1 METIEQ
7 IRIIEALLFAS
18 DKPLSSIALADC
30 LPEGAKIA
38 ELLSDLQEQYQGRGV
53 NLVEVAG
60 KWMFQ
65 TAPDLAFLLR
75 KEVEEEKRLS
85 RAAVETLAIIAYH
98 QPVTRTEVEEVR
110 GVSLSKGILD
120 VLMEARWV
128 RPMGRRRTP
137 GRPMTYGT
145 SDHFL
150 VHFGLNSTKDL
161 PGLAELK
168 AAGFLENVN
177 TSRLNLLDDQKPT
190 EEQPELP
197 GSEDEKTDDQ
207 GPSAE

>member
-1 METIEQ
+1 MEIIEQ
-7 IRIIEALLFAS
+7 IRIVEALLYAS

-30 LPEGAKIA
+30 LPEGANIDQ
-38 ELLSDLQEQYQGRGV
+38 LLIDLKAQYASRGV

-75 KEVEEEKRLS
+75 KEVEQEKRLS
-85 RAAVETLAIIAYH
+85 RAAVETLAIISYH
-98 QPVTRTEVEEVR
+98 QPVTRAEVEEVR

-120 VLMEARWV
+120 VLMEAEWV
-128 RPMGRRRTP
+128 RPIGRRRTP

-150 VHFGLNSTKDL
+150 VHFGLNSIKDL

-177 TSRLNLLDDQKPT
+177 TSRLNLLDDPKPT

-197 GSEDEKTDDQ
+197 GSAGE
-207 GPSAE
+207 

>member
-1 METIEQ
+1 METLEQ
-7 IRIIEALLFAS
+7 IRIVEALLFAS
-18 DKPLSSIALADC
+18 SKPLSAIALADC
-30 LPEGAKIA
+30 LPEESDI
-38 ELLSDLQEQYQGRGV
+38 ESLLADLKDVYDKRGV

-85 RAAVETLAIIAYH
+85 RAAIETLAIIAYH
-98 QPVTRTEVEEVR
+98 QPVTRAEVEEIR

-120 VLMEARWV
+120 TLMASEWV
-128 RPMGRRRTP
+128 RLMGRRRTP

-145 SDHFL
+145 SDYFL
-150 VHFGLNSTKDL
+150 VHFGLSSIKDL
-161 PGLAELK
+161 PGLADLK
-168 AAGFLENVN
+168 AAGFLDNVN
-177 TSRLNLLDDQKPT
+177 TSRLNLLGDEKPT

-197 GSEDEKTDDQ
+197 NSEQ
-207 GPSAE
+207 GKPSV

>member
-1 METIEQ
+1 METIEH

-18 DKPLSSIALADC
+18 EKPLSSIALADC
-30 LPEGAKIA
+30 LPEEVQI
-38 ELLSDLQEQYQGRGV
+38 ESLLRNLQEHYEKRGV
-53 NLVEVAG
+53 NLVEIAG

-75 KEVEEEKRLS
+75 KEVAEDKRLS
-85 RAAVETLAIIAYH
+85 RAAVETLAIISYH
-98 QPVTRTEVEEVR
+98 QPVTRAEIEEVR

-120 VLMEARWV
+120 VLMEAVWV

-145 SDHFL
+145 TENFL
-150 VHFGLNSTKDL
+150 VHFGLNSIKDL
-161 PGLAELK
+161 PGLSELK
-168 AAGFLENVN
+168 AAGFLANVN
-177 TSRLNLLDDQKPT
+177 TSRLNLLGDDKPV

-197 GSEDEKTDDQ
+197 GSAGE
-207 GPSAE
+207 

>member
-1 METIEQ
+1 MEIIEQ

-18 DKPLSSIALADC
+18 DKPLSAIALADC
-30 LPEGAKIA
+30 LPEGAQT
-38 ELLSDLQEQYQGRGV
+38 ETLLRDLQEQYQHRGV
-53 NLVEVAG
+53 NLAEVAG

-75 KEVEEEKRLS
+75 KEVAEDKRLS
-85 RAAVETLAIIAYH
+85 RAAVETLAIISYH
-98 QPVTRTEVEEVR
+98 QPVSRAEVEEIR
-110 GVSLSKGILD
+110 GVSLSRGILD
-120 VLMEARWV
+120 VLMAAEWV

-145 SDHFL
+145 TDHFL
-150 VHFGLNSTKDL
+150 VHFGLSSIKDL

-168 AAGFLENVN
+168 AAGFLANVN
-177 TSRLNLLDDQKPT
+177 MSRLNLLEADKPT

-197 GSEDEKTDDQ
+197 G
-207 GPSAE
+207 A

>member
-1 METIEQ
+1 MEIIEQ
-7 IRIIEALLFAS
+7 IRIVEALLFAS
-18 DKPLSSIALADC
+18 DKPLSAIALDDC
-30 LPEGAKIA
+30 LPEGSDIDR
-38 ELLSDLQEQYQGRGV
+38 LLSELQEHYSGRGV
-53 NLVEVAG
+53 ILVEVAG

-75 KEVEEEKRLS
+75 KEVEQERRLS
-85 RAAVETLAIIAYH
+85 RAAVETLAIISYH
-98 QPVTRTEVEEVR
+98 QPVTRAEVEEVR

-120 VLMEARWV
+120 VLMEAEWV

-168 AAGFLENVN
+168 AAGFLDNVN
-177 TSRLNLLDDQKPT
+177 TSRLNLLDDVKPT

-197 GSEDEKTDDQ
+197 GSAGE
-207 GPSAE
+207 

>member
-1 METIEQ
+1 METIEH

-30 LPEGAKIA
+30 LPEEVQIEG
-38 ELLSDLQEQYQGRGV
+38 LLRNLQEHYEERGV
-53 NLVEVAG
+53 NLVEIAG

-75 KEVEEEKRLS
+75 KEVAEDKRLS
-85 RAAVETLAIIAYH
+85 RAAVETLAIISYH
-98 QPVTRTEVEEVR
+98 QPVTRAEIEEVR

-120 VLMEARWV
+120 VLMAAEWV

-145 SDHFL
+145 TENFL
-150 VHFGLNSTKDL
+150 VHFGLNSIKDL
-161 PGLAELK
+161 PGLSELK
-168 AAGFLENVN
+168 AAGFLANVN
-177 TSRLNLLDDQKPT
+177 TSRLNLLGDDKPI

-197 GSEDEKTDDQ
+197 GSAGE
-207 GPSAE
+207 

>member
-1 METIEQ
+1 METIEHT
-7 IRIIEALLFAS
+7 RIIEALLFAS

-30 LPEGAKIA
+30 LPEGVQIDG
-38 ELLSDLQEQYQGRGV
+38 LLRNLQEHYAERGV
-53 NLVEVAG
+53 NLVEIAG

-75 KEVEEEKRLS
+75 KEVAEDKRLS
-85 RAAVETLAIIAYH
+85 RAAVETLAIISYH
-98 QPVTRTEVEEVR
+98 QPVTRAEIEEVR

-120 VLMEARWV
+120 VLMEAVWV

-145 SDHFL
+145 TENFL
-150 VHFGLNSTKDL
+150 VHFGLNSLKDL
-161 PGLAELK
+161 PGLSELK
-168 AAGFLENVN
+168 AAGFLANVN
-177 TSRLNLLDDQKPT
+177 TSRLNLLGDDKPI

-197 GSEDEKTDDQ
+197 GSAGE
-207 GPSAE
+207 

>member
-1 METIEQ
+1 METIEH

-18 DKPLSSIALADC
+18 EKPLSSIALADC
-30 LPEGAKIA
+30 LPEEVQI
-38 ELLSDLQEQYQGRGV
+38 ESLLRNLQEHYEKRGV
-53 NLVEVAG
+53 NLVEIAG

-75 KEVEEEKRLS
+75 KEVAEDKRLS
-85 RAAVETLAIIAYH
+85 RAAVETLAIISYH
-98 QPVTRTEVEEVR
+98 QPVTRAEIEEVR

-120 VLMEARWV
+120 VLMEAVWV

-145 SDHFL
+145 TENFL
-150 VHFGLNSTKDL
+150 VHFGLNSIKDL
-161 PGLAELK
+161 PGLSELK
-168 AAGFLENVN
+168 AAGFLANVN
-177 TSRLNLLDDQKPT
+177 TSRLNLLGDDNPV

-197 GSEDEKTDDQ
+197 GSAGE
-207 GPSAE
+207 